1 MSDFADRISVILH
14 VELELSGFECS
25 ILHCLLT
32 FRCSLT
38 FSLVDIDECIRKFKD
53 AIFSS
58 DCSIIHIRNNINCT
72 VSVIGHSDS
81 QIIGMI
87 VICDAIRGGLRSLL
101 TYRVIVLCIPFS
113 VCSSLVEEVRIN
125 INRVL
130 AILFD
135 DLCGILVSRFFTV
148 LEHIIDTREYDVTLI
163 DILVSVLRRNNSVV
177 RIIQC
182 QIELKLFD
190 SELSAFDLLLDT
202 ENQSAFSLI
211 LIFKVREVNVVVC
224 ICLFT
229 IDRNRFDDEI
239 GFIRIQSYSY
249 NNGVRCFII
258 CNTRIR
264 SLDFLHCISEF
275 CILKI
280 RNDTFIILN
289 RRQIAG
295 IECDSVK
302 YCFAVT
308 SVFGGNCITR
318 LGGTGSSIFSRQAE
332 CELAFFKSLAD
343 QALKGAKL
351 YVCIKRLIIRCQLA
365 LACIIDIGDAAYC
378 DSLSCFTVVNDE
390 IFCILICRDLIS
402 YRCLGLFNMIRTPED
417 DIVLLFIIGVVNL

>member
-1 MSDFADRISVILH
+1 MTCGSVFTARAVKRVDKVKILRVGHGNFQLGFILLIDCHRSCYIICSSTVFDAGIGSFYFIESKCVTICIKVFNVPVRNDDLREIISARHKLHAQFTVCSFRLDNCLDRRIVDLSGCVVSDFADRLSVILH

-135 DLCGILVSRFFTV
+135 DLCGILVSSFFTV
-148 LEHIIDTREYDVTLI
+148 FDNIIDLREYDVTLI

-224 ICLFT
+224 ICRIT
-229 IDRNRFDDEI
+229 INRNRFDNDI

-249 NNGVRCFII
+249 NDFVLCNII
-258 CNTRIR
+258 CNTTI
-264 SLDFLHCISEF
+264 
-275 CILKI
+275 
-280 RNDTFIILN
+280 
-289 RRQIAG
+289 
-295 IECDSVK
+295 
-302 YCFAVT
+302 
-308 SVFGGNCITR
+308 
-318 LGGTGSSIFSRQAE
+318 
-332 CELAFFKSLAD
+332 
-343 QALKGAKL
+343 
-351 YVCIKRLIIRCQLA
+351 
-365 LACIIDIGDAAYC
+365 
-378 DSLSCFTVVNDE
+378 
-390 IFCILICRDLIS
+390 
-402 YRCLGLFNMIRTPED
+402 
-417 DIVLLFIIGVVNL
+417 